1 MLMPDEFLAD
11 IDRRIFHARVAEG
24 DVLRAAGMD
33 LRHLDKVRRGK
44 FGLTEKTYRRVMSA
58 LKEVQR
64 AKKLALAE
72 KSDVPLSPV
81 TALTSR
87 QYRLAVAYVC
97 RVDGVM
103 PSEVLLSPPSLRATA
118 DAAWLKAARLRRL
131 ALYICNTYLNIS
143 QADLGRAAGMSRA
156 NVCGL
161 LKDIEDL
168 RGEPETEGLLKAIEE
183 AFG

>member
-1 MLMPDEFLAD
+1 MLMPDEFMAD
-11 IDRRIFHARVAEG
+11 IDRRIYHSRVRES

-33 LRHLDKVRRGK
+33 QRHLDKIRRGK

-64 AKKLALAE
+64 MRKLSLDE
-72 KSDVPLSPV
+72 KTDVPVSPV
-81 TALTSR
+81 TSLTAR
-87 QYRLAVAYVC
+87 QYRLAVAFVC
-97 RVDGVM
+97 RAADAT
-103 PSEVLLSPPSLRATA
+103 PSDVLLSSPSLRATA
-118 DAAWLKAARLRRL
+118 DAAWLRAAKLRRL
-131 ALYICNTYLNIS
+131 ALYICNTYLGIS

-156 NVCGL
+156 AVCGL

>member
-1 MLMPDEFLAD
+1 MLMPDEFLAE
-11 IDRRIFHARVAEG
+11 IDNRIYRARVSEA

-33 LRHLDKVRRGK
+33 QRHLDKVRRGK
-44 FGLTEKTYRRVMSA
+44 FGLTEKTYRRVIGA

-64 AKKLALAE
+64 MRKLDMLE
-72 KSDVPLSPV
+72 KADVPASPV
-81 TALTSR
+81 TALTAR
-87 QYRLAVAYVC
+87 QYRLSVAFVC
-97 RVDGVM
+97 QVAGAT
-103 PSEVLLSPPSLRATA
+103 PSDVLLSSPSLRATA

-131 ALYICNTYLNIS
+131 ALYICNTYLGIS

-156 NVCGL
+156 AVCGL